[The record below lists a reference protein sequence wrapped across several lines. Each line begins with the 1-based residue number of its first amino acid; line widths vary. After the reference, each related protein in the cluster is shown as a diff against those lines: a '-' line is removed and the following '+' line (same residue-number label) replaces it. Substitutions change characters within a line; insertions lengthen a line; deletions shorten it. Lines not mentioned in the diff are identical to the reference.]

1 MANVEL
7 KNIEVIDE
15 KFALI
20 KKVDRTGLKIYN
32 PTEAPFDLYGLI
44 PPTEDEPF
52 YHRMPLSVAE
62 ETSGAVMRLNYHTSG
77 GRVRFKTT
85 SKRVAIFVKMHR
97 IDKMG
102 HFTLIGSS
110 GFDLYVGEN
119 FKCSFM
125 PHISLDDNGYEDIK
139 TISKNNEMKDVT
151 INFPL
156 YSGVTELLIGLDEDA
171 AVEHGSKYRFDKPV
185 VYYGSSITQGGC
197 ASRPGNCYQNMITRR
212 LNCDYINLGFSGSAK
227 GEKSIRDYIA
237 DLNMQAFVLDYDHNA
252 PTLEH
257 LEATH
262 EVLFKTVREKNPT
275 LPIVIVPAPRNYYT
289 KEFEDRFDVIKR
301 TYDNAV
307 KNGDENVYF
316 VDMHNVLFDFS
327 QDDCTVDGIHPN
339 DLGFRAMAN
348 VIGDALERAFN
359 KDKEMTSGKR

>member
-125 PHISLDDNGYEDIK
+125 PHITLDDNGYEDIK

-171 AVEHGSKYRFDKPV
+171 TVEHGSKYRFDKPV

-197 ASRPGNCYQNMITRR
+197 ASRPGNCSQSMLSRE
-212 LNCDYINLGFSGSAK
+212 LNIDFVNLGFSGSGL
-227 GEKSIRDYIA
+227 GEASVARYVASLDMKLLVMDTFNAKSIEELA
-237 DLNMQAFVLDYDHNA
+237 SLHEAFYK
-252 PTLEH
+252 TIRE
-257 LEATH
+257 TH
-262 EVLFKTVREKNPT
+262 PT
-275 LPIVIVPAPRNYYT
+275 LPIIIYT
-289 KEFEDRFDVIKR
+289 GHYATHSPFIEPQKT
-301 TYDNAV
+301 TYENAV
-307 KNGDENVYF
+307 KAGDKNVYYLNSTAEILSRLG
-316 VDMHNVLFDFS
+316 HEGS
-327 QDDCTVDGIHPN
+327 VDGVHPN
-339 DLGFRAMAN
+339 DLGFR
-348 VIGDALERAFN
+348 VIADYLRPLLKELLE
-359 KDKEMTSGKR
+359 K